1 MTLHPKP
8 DLAAMS
14 GAVFLALVAILTGL
28 SILAQCH
35 HEKTYR
41 TPNIS
46 YRDCHPWPQ
55 CQDVEPPE
63 KP

>member
-1 MTLHPKP
+1 MTPTP
-8 DLAAMS
+8 DLATMS
-14 GAVFLALVAILTGL
+14 FFGVLATLLFAVAL
-28 SILAQCH
+28 SQCH

-55 CQDVEPPE
+55 CQDVEPPKQPE